1 MKSSSLQNR
10 SVHYD
15 LLRIFASFAVICIHI
30 CSDSFTWEAGN
41 YSTSVWGYLNVFDS
55 LSRFGVPIF
64 VMLSGCFMIDK
75 YKENSLKKLYSK
87 NISRLACA
95 FVFWSCIYFVF
106 NFIKNAVLHKPIDIK
121 ELTDGL
127 IKGEFHLWFIPM
139 LIVLYAITPLVKELC
154 SNKKNEQY
162 FMLLAC
168 IPVVFNFVSYF
179 TNIEPLDDLFNK
191 AGFQFVSG
199 YTVYYILGHYLNKY
213 EVQKKHRI
221 LIYIFAVFS
230 VVATVF
236 VSYWHYDSGKVGETF
251 LFEYLS
257 PTVLIVSVAV
267 FLLFKYNVSRIRFKE
282 RSQNFIVKLSSLT
295 FGIYLSHIVFLKV
308 FNRTP
313 LTVENIHPLVSVPL
327 LVVSIFILGAITTW
341 IISKIPILKKY
352 II

>member
-1 MKSSSLQNR
+1 MKGSSLQNR

-15 LLRIFASFAVICIHI
+15 LLRIFASLAVICIHV
-30 CSDSFTWEAGN
+30 CSDSFTWEAGH

-55 LSRFGVPIF
+55 LSRFAVPIF

-95 FVFWSCIYFVF
+95 FVFWSCVYVAVGFLKNVVF
-106 NFIKNAVLHKPIDIK
+106 NDPIYVKDLVYK
-121 ELTDGL
+121 L
-127 IKGEFHLWFIPM
+127 IEGEFHLWFIPM
-139 LIVLYAITPLVKELC
+139 LVVLYAVTPLLKELC
-154 SNKKNEQY
+154 NSQKNEQY
-162 FMLLAC
+162 FVLLAC
-168 IPVVFNFVSYF
+168 IPVMFNFVKYF
-179 TNIEPLDDLFNK
+179 ITIQPLIYLFDK

-199 YTVYYILGHYLNKY
+199 YTIYYILGHYLNKY

-236 VSYWHYDSGKVGETF
+236 VSYWHYDSKKNGEPF
-251 LFEYLS
+251 IFEFLS

-267 FLLFKYNVSRIRFKE
+267 FLLFKYNISKIKFKE
-282 RSQNFIVKLSSLT
+282 RSQKFIIKLSSMT
-295 FGIYLSHIVFLKV
+295 FGIYLSHMVFVRV

-313 LTVENIHPLVSVPL
+313 LTVENVHPLISVPL
-327 LVVSIFILGAITTW
+327 LTVTVFILGTITTW